1 MLDDSLK
8 TQLSAYLEKLQ
19 QPIQLVA
26 SLDGS
31 DASRE
36 LEGLLQGIAA
46 LNDKVEYVRADD
58 DARKP
63 SFAIVRTG
71 TDIDVRFAGIPMGHE
86 FTSLVLALLWV
97 GGHPPK
103 LEEEVQNQVRDIE
116 GEFRFER
123 LRASGR
129 RSVRPAD
136 PGSDAHAASAQDAP
150 GGNDM
155 AREDADRA

>member
-26 SLDGS
+26 SLDES

-36 LEGLLQGIAA
+36 LETLLQGIVA
-46 LNDKVEYVRADD
+46 LNDKVEYIRADD

-103 LEEEVQNQVRDIE
+103 LEEEVQNQVRDLE
-116 GEFRFER
+116 GEFRFETYMS
-123 LRASGR
+123 LSCQSCPDTVQALNLM
-129 RSVRPAD
+129 SVLNPNIKHVAID
-136 PGSDAHAASAQDAP
+136 GA
-150 GGNDM
+150 
-155 AREDADRA
+155 